1 MFDNLFEWF
10 TYRFKRMPGFEKET
24 KEERLQRQLNDA
36 IREVRRYQELAD
48 TWQQRYHQYR
58 DDQEKLEPI
67 RELNKQKEIIANLE
81 KERAELIR
89 SVKYWKDESD
99 YWQRNHNAIRDA
111 YIKENHHMSY
121 DVRLIDHT
129 THKVLEAENPH
140 FMKGGTFCPGGT
152 KELWLNIT
160 YNYAAV
166 LCKVLQRDVIDQDT
180 GKRTTLVG
188 LDAINGIYAAE
199 TISMLRKAINSL
211 SDEGANES
219 YWHPTEGNVKKVLIQ
234 LKALADMRPDGVWEV
249 I

>member
-1 MFDNLFEWF
+1 MFNSLFGNSSL
-10 TYRFKRMPGFEKET
+10 KEKI
-24 KEERLQRQLNDA
+24 K
-36 IREVRRYQELAD
+36 
-48 TWQQRYHQYR
+48 
-58 DDQEKLEPI
+58 KLETQLQ
-67 RELNKQKEIIANLE
+67 EATAEASFWKERYNQYKDEQENLDTIKTIKDKEQIIADLE
-81 KERAELIR
+81 AENAELTNAA
-89 SVKYWKDESD
+89 KYWKDESD
-99 YWQRNHNAIRDA
+99 YWQRNHNTIRDA

-140 FMKGGTFCPGGT
+140 FMQGGTFCPGGT

-160 YNYAAV
+160 YNYAAA

-199 TISMLRKAINSL
+199 TIGMLRKAINSL

-219 YWHPTEGNVKKVLIQ
+219 YWHPTEGNMKKALIQ

>member
-1 MFDNLFEWF
+1 MFNSLFGNSSL
-10 TYRFKRMPGFEKET
+10 KEKI
-24 KEERLQRQLNDA
+24 K
-36 IREVRRYQELAD
+36 
-48 TWQQRYHQYR
+48 
-58 DDQEKLEPI
+58 KLETQLQ
-67 RELNKQKEIIANLE
+67 EATAEASFWKERYTQYKDEQENLDTIKTIKDKEQIIADLE
-81 KERAELIR
+81 AENAELTNAA
-89 SVKYWKDESD
+89 KYWKDESD
-99 YWQRNHNAIRDA
+99 YWQRNHNTIRDA

-129 THKVLEAENPH
+129 THKVLEADNPH
-140 FMKGGTFCPGGT
+140 FMQGGTFCPGGT

-166 LCKVLQRDVIDQDT
+166 LCKVLQRDLIDQDT
-180 GKRTTLVG
+180 GNRTTLVG

-219 YWHPTEGNVKKVLIQ
+219 YWHPTEGNVKKALIQ

>member
-1 MFDNLFEWF
+1 MFNSLFGNSSL
-10 TYRFKRMPGFEKET
+10 KEKI
-24 KEERLQRQLNDA
+24 K
-36 IREVRRYQELAD
+36 
-48 TWQQRYHQYR
+48 
-58 DDQEKLEPI
+58 KLETQLQ
-67 RELNKQKEIIANLE
+67 EATAEASYWKERYNQYKDEQENLDTIKTIKDKEQIIADLE
-81 KERAELIR
+81 AENAELTNAA
-89 SVKYWKDESD
+89 KYWKDESD
-99 YWQRNHNAIRDA
+99 YWQCNHNAIRDA

-121 DVRLIDHT
+121 DIRLIDHT

-140 FMKGGTFCPGGT
+140 FMQGGTFCPGGT

-219 YWHPTEGNVKKVLIQ
+219 YWHPTEGNVKKALIQ

-249 I
+249 V

>member
-1 MFDNLFEWF
+1 MFNSLFGNSSL
-10 TYRFKRMPGFEKET
+10 KEKI
-24 KEERLQRQLNDA
+24 K
-36 IREVRRYQELAD
+36 
-48 TWQQRYHQYR
+48 
-58 DDQEKLEPI
+58 KLETQLQ
-67 RELNKQKEIIANLE
+67 EATAEASFWKERYTQYKDEQENLDTIKTIKDKEQIIADLE
-81 KERAELIR
+81 AENAELTNAA
-89 SVKYWKDESD
+89 KYWKDESD
-99 YWQRNHNAIRDA
+99 YWQRNHNTIRDA

-140 FMKGGTFCPGGT
+140 FMQGGTFCPGGT

-219 YWHPTEGNVKKVLIQ
+219 YWHPTEGNVKKALIQ

-249 I
+249 V

>member
-1 MFDNLFEWF
+1 MFNSLFGNSSL
-10 TYRFKRMPGFEKET
+10 KEKI
-24 KEERLQRQLNDA
+24 K
-36 IREVRRYQELAD
+36 
-48 TWQQRYHQYR
+48 
-58 DDQEKLEPI
+58 KLETQLQ
-67 RELNKQKEIIANLE
+67 EATAEASFWKERYNQYKDEQENLDTIKTIKHKEQIIADLE
-81 KERAELIR
+81 AENAELTNAA
-89 SVKYWKDESD
+89 KYWKDESD
-99 YWQRNHNAIRDA
+99 YWQRNHNTIRDA

-140 FMKGGTFCPGGT
+140 FMQGGTFCPGGT

-166 LCKVLQRDVIDQDT
+166 LCKVLQRDVIDQSN
-180 GKRTTLVG
+180 GRRTTLVG

-219 YWHPTEGNVKKVLIQ
+219 YWHPTEGNVKKALIQ

>member
-1 MFDNLFEWF
+1 MFNSLFGNSSL
-10 TYRFKRMPGFEKET
+10 KEKI
-24 KEERLQRQLNDA
+24 K
-36 IREVRRYQELAD
+36 
-48 TWQQRYHQYR
+48 
-58 DDQEKLEPI
+58 KLETQLQ
-67 RELNKQKEIIANLE
+67 EATAEASFWKERYAQYKDEQENLDTIKTIKDKEQIIADLE
-81 KERAELIR
+81 AENAELTNAA
-89 SVKYWKDESD
+89 KYWKDESD

-166 LCKVLQRDVIDQDT
+166 LCKVLQRDVIEQDT

-188 LDAINGIYAAE
+188 LDAINGLYAAE

-219 YWHPTEGNVKKVLIQ
+219 YWHPTEGNVKKALIQ

-249 I
+249 V

>member
-1 MFDNLFEWF
+1 MFNSLFGNSSLKERIKKLETQLQEATAEASFWKERYTQYKDEQENL
-10 TYRFKRMPGFEKET
+10 
-24 KEERLQRQLNDA
+24 DA
-36 IREVRRYQELAD
+36 IK
-48 TWQQRYHQYR
+48 TIKH
-58 DDQEKLEPI
+58 
-67 RELNKQKEIIANLE
+67 KEQIIADLE
-81 KERAELIR
+81 AENAELTNAA
-89 SVKYWKDESD
+89 KYWKDESD
-99 YWQRNHNAIRDA
+99 YWQCNHNTIRDA

-140 FMKGGTFCPGGT
+140 FMQGGTFCPGGT

-188 LDAINGIYAAE
+188 LDAINGLYAAE

-219 YWHPTEGNVKKVLIQ
+219 YWHPTEGNVKKALIQ

>member
-1 MFDNLFEWF
+1 MFNSLFGNSSL
-10 TYRFKRMPGFEKET
+10 KEKI
-24 KEERLQRQLNDA
+24 K
-36 IREVRRYQELAD
+36 
-48 TWQQRYHQYR
+48 
-58 DDQEKLEPI
+58 KLETQLQ
-67 RELNKQKEIIANLE
+67 EATAEASLWKERYNQYKDEQENLDTIKTIKDKEQIIADLE
-81 KERAELIR
+81 AENAELTNAA
-89 SVKYWKDESD
+89 KYWKDESD

-111 YIKENHHMSY
+111 FIKETPHMSY

-129 THKVLEAENPH
+129 THKVLEADNPH
-140 FMKGGTFCPGGT
+140 FMQGGTFCPGGT

-166 LCKVLQRDVIDQDT
+166 LCKVLQRDVIDQSN
-180 GKRTTLVG
+180 GRRTTLVG
-188 LDAINGIYAAE
+188 LDAINGLYAAE

-219 YWHPTEGNVKKVLIQ
+219 YWHPTEGNVKKALIQ

>member
-1 MFDNLFEWF
+1 MFNSLFGNSSL
-10 TYRFKRMPGFEKET
+10 KEKI
-24 KEERLQRQLNDA
+24 K
-36 IREVRRYQELAD
+36 
-48 TWQQRYHQYR
+48 
-58 DDQEKLEPI
+58 KLETQLQ
-67 RELNKQKEIIANLE
+67 EATAEASFWKERYNQYKDEQENLDTIKTIKDKEQIIADLE
-81 KERAELIR
+81 AENAELTNAA
-89 SVKYWKDESD
+89 KYWKDESD
-99 YWQRNHNAIRDA
+99 YWQRNHNTIRDA

-140 FMKGGTFCPGGT
+140 FMQGGTFCPGGT

-160 YNYAAV
+160 YNYAAM

-180 GKRTTLVG
+180 GNRTTLVG

-219 YWHPTEGNVKKVLIQ
+219 YWHPTEGNVKKALIQ

-249 I
+249 V

>member
-1 MFDNLFEWF
+1 MFNNLFGNSSL
-10 TYRFKRMPGFEKET
+10 KEKI
-24 KEERLQRQLNDA
+24 K
-36 IREVRRYQELAD
+36 
-48 TWQQRYHQYR
+48 
-58 DDQEKLEPI
+58 KLETQLQ
-67 RELNKQKEIIANLE
+67 EATAEASFWKERYNQYKDEQENLDTIKTIKDKEQIIADLE
-81 KERAELIR
+81 AENAELTNAA
-89 SVKYWKDESD
+89 KYWKDESD
-99 YWQRNHNAIRDA
+99 YWQRNHNTIRDA

-140 FMKGGTFCPGGT
+140 FMQGGTFCPGGT

-160 YNYAAV
+160 YNYAAM

-211 SDEGANES
+211 SDDGANEN
-219 YWHPTEGNVKKVLIQ
+219 YWHPTEGNVKKALIQ

>member
-1 MFDNLFEWF
+1 MFTSLFGNSDLKEKIKKLEAQLQEATAEAALWKERYNQYKDEQENL
-10 TYRFKRMPGFEKET
+10 
-24 KEERLQRQLNDA
+24 DA
-36 IREVRRYQELAD
+36 IK
-48 TWQQRYHQYR
+48 TIKH
-58 DDQEKLEPI
+58 
-67 RELNKQKEIIANLE
+67 KEQIIADLE
-81 KERAELIR
+81 AENAELTNAA
-89 SVKYWKDESD
+89 KYWKDESD
-99 YWQRNHNAIRDA
+99 YWQCNHNAIRDA

-219 YWHPTEGNVKKVLIQ
+219 YWHPTEGNVKKALIQ

-249 I
+249 V

>member
-48 TWQQRYHQYR
+48 IWQQRYHQYR
-58 DDQEKLEPI
+58 DDQEKLEPVK
-67 RELNKQKEIIANLE
+67 ELNKQKEIIANLE

-99 YWQRNHNAIRDA
+99 YWQRNHNTIRDA
-111 YIKENHHMSY
+111 YIKENPHMSY

-129 THKVLEAENPH
+129 THKVLEADNPH
-140 FMKGGTFCPGGT
+140 FMQGGTFCPGGT

-166 LCKVLQRDVIDQDT
+166 LCKVLQRDLIDQDT

-188 LDAINGIYAAE
+188 LDAINGLYAAE

-219 YWHPTEGNVKKVLIQ
+219 YWHPTEGNVKKALIQ

-249 I
+249 V

>member
-1 MFDNLFEWF
+1 MFNSLFGNSSL
-10 TYRFKRMPGFEKET
+10 KEKI
-24 KEERLQRQLNDA
+24 K
-36 IREVRRYQELAD
+36 
-48 TWQQRYHQYR
+48 
-58 DDQEKLEPI
+58 KLETQLQ
-67 RELNKQKEIIANLE
+67 EATAEASFWKERYNQYKDEQENLDTIQTIKDKEQIIADLE
-81 KERAELIR
+81 AENAELTNAA
-89 SVKYWKDESD
+89 KYWKDESD
-99 YWQRNHNAIRDA
+99 YWQRNHNTIRDA

-121 DVRLIDHT
+121 DVRLTDHT

-140 FMKGGTFCPGGT
+140 FMQGGTFCPGGT

-188 LDAINGIYAAE
+188 LDAINGLYAAE

-219 YWHPTEGNVKKVLIQ
+219 YWHPTEGNVKKALIQ

-249 I
+249 V

>member
-10 TYRFKRMPGFEKET
+10 TYRFKQMPGFEKET

-67 RELNKQKEIIANLE
+67 KELNKQKEIIADLE
-81 KERAELIR
+81 AENAELINAA
-89 SVKYWKDESD
+89 KYWKDESD
-99 YWQRNHNAIRDA
+99 YWQRNHNTIRDA

-121 DVRLIDHT
+121 DVRLIGHT
-129 THKVLEAENPH
+129 TRKVLEAENPH
-140 FMKGGTFCPGGT
+140 FMQGGTFCPGGT

-188 LDAINGIYAAE
+188 LDAINGLYAAE

-211 SDEGANES
+211 SDEGTNES
-219 YWHPTEGNVKKVLIQ
+219 YWHPTEGNVKKALIQ

-249 I
+249 V